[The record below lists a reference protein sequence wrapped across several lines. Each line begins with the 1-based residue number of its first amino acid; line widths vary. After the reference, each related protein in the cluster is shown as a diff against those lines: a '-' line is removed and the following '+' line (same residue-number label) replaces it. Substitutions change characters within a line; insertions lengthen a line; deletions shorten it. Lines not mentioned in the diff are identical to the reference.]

1 MTVLDHPVTD
11 RSEWLAWR
19 RRGIGASDVPAIL
32 NLSPWASP
40 YSVYAEKRG
49 LVPDTDATEA
59 MALGLALEPVIAALF
74 HERTGLYVVGAQT
87 RFEHPD
93 DPWLRTTL
101 DGGVAESPHTEM
113 HAVLGGFEG
122 KSTSDSPKKWEDEI
136 PPMYMAQVQ
145 AQMAVTGMERTWLG
159 VLHSSFGARFRW
171 YGPIER
177 DEDDIRLIRERCEAF
192 WFDHVLADVPPPVDG
207 HQATTA
213 TLKEVL
219 AAPGEQVVLS
229 AVAAAALS
237 ERDRLKAVLKEIED
251 SLLPEV
257 ENVLRAEMGA
267 ATEAFVDGELVLSW
281 RGSEQQRAD
290 PDALRAAGLFEKFS
304 KTIPVRTM
312 RRHKTKGAK

>member
-1 MTVLDHPVTD
+1 MTVLDSPVTD

-32 NLSPWASP
+32 GLSPWASP

-101 DGGVAESPHTEM
+101 DGGVAESPHTGM
-113 HAVLGGFEG
+113 NAVLGGFEG

-192 WFDHVLADVPPPVDG
+192 WFDRVLADVPPPVDG
-207 HQATTA
+207 HQATTE
-213 TLKEVL
+213 TLKSVL
-219 AAPGEQVVLS
+219 AAPGAVVELS
-229 AVAAAALS
+229 DSVLRSVGFRDELKAAIKQLEEDLELAENEIRAALG
-237 ERDRLKAVLKEIED
+237 E
-251 SLLPEV
+251 
-257 ENVLRAEMGA
+257 
-267 ATEAFVDGELVLSW
+267 ATEGFAGGELVVSW
-281 RGSEQQRAD
+281 RASSTRRAD
-290 PDALRAAGLFEKFS
+290 PDAMRAAGVFEQFS
-304 KTIPVRTM
+304 KTSESRRM
-312 RRHKTKGAK
+312 LRHKTKGAK